1 VLKLVTAVV
10 KPQKFDEVKE
20 ALKSAGIT
28 GVTVTEV
35 KGFGRQGGKT
45 EVFRGSEYK
54 VELLPKLK
62 VEVVVDESVVAAV
75 VEAIKTSGQ
84 TGKIGDGKI
93 WVLGIDELVR
103 IRTGEVG
110 VDAV

>member
-10 KPQKFDEVKE
+10 KPQKFDEVKD
-20 ALKSAGIT
+20 ALKGAGIT

-62 VEVVVDESVVAAV
+62 VEVVVDEAAVPAV
-75 VEAIKTSGQ
+75 VEAITSGGQ

-93 WVLGIDELVR
+93 WVLGLDELIR
-103 IRTGEVG
+103 IRTGEKG

>member
-10 KPQKFDEVKE
+10 KPQKFDEVKD

-62 VEVVVDESVVAAV
+62 VEVIVDDSVVPTV
-75 VEAIKTSGQ
+75 VEAIKASGQ

-93 WVLGIDELVR
+93 WVLGLDELIR
-103 IRTGEVG
+103 IRTGEQG
-110 VDAV
+110 VEAV

>member
-62 VEVVVDESVVAAV
+62 VEVIVDESVVPTV

-93 WVLGIDELVR
+93 WVLGLDELVR

>member
-1 VLKLVTAVV
+1 MLQLVTAVV
-10 KPQKFDEVKE
+10 KPQKFDEVKD
-20 ALKSAGIT
+20 ALKGAGIT

-62 VEVVVDESVVAAV
+62 VEVLLPTSAAG
-75 VEAIKTSGQ
+75 ATRRRCRRWRAGRRRCRPPRPGFGRSRSLAPG
-84 TGKIGDGKI
+84 
-93 WVLGIDELVR
+93 
-103 IRTGEVG
+103 
-110 VDAV
+110 

>member
-20 ALKSAGIT
+20 ALKGVGIT

>member
-1 VLKLVTAVV
+1 MLKLVTAVV

-20 ALKSAGIT
+20 ALKGAGIT

-75 VEAIKTSGQ
+75 VEAITTSGQ

-93 WVLGIDELVR
+93 WVLGIDALVR

>member
-1 VLKLVTAVV
+1 MLKLVTAVV

>member
-1 VLKLVTAVV
+1 MLKLVTAVV
-10 KPQKFDEVKE
+10 KPQKFDEVKD

-62 VEVVVDESVVAAV
+62 VEVIVDDSVVPTV
-75 VEAIKTSGQ
+75 VEAIKASGQ

-93 WVLGIDELVR
+93 WVLGLDELIR
-103 IRTGEVG
+103 IRTGEQG
-110 VDAV
+110 VEAV